1 MKAFIRKYED
11 RIHGVLSCFDRMLFR
26 GYLPLMSGWAMAGF
40 LDRLKVNF
48 GNLKPFL
55 LENSERL
62 NHHPRAMAKTH
73 GRPFRYLASNIDKDR
88 TARQLAQRDGIEHG
102 LVCIFSILEPCRWF
116 FLRQLMPLPCGVT
129 RDKSHA
135 NQEITYRSPRCFL

>member
-26 GYLPLMSGWAMAGF
+26 GYLPIMSGWAMAGF
-40 LDRLKVNF
+40 LDRLNVNF
-48 GNLKPFL
+48 GNLKRFL
-55 LENSERL
+55 LENSERV
-62 NHHPRAMAKTH
+62 NHHAIAMAQKH

-102 LVCIFSILEPCRWF
+102 LVCIFSILVLW
-116 FLRQLMPLPCGVT
+116 RQGSHDLSWTPLFGVDIT
-129 RDKSHA
+129 RHTA
-135 NQEITYRSPRCFL
+135 TSPAPAVHT